1 MRSRQGARSR
11 TKVSPRTCACDKL
24 LQDGSLQVNRLVS
37 RRTAV
42 INQMRAFLL
51 EQGMVFAQ
59 KPAKL
64 KVAMADMLENVKA
77 ETLCLEISLRLTPKS
92 SWKLT

>member
-1 MRSRQGARSR
+1 
-11 TKVSPRTCACDKL
+11 
-24 LQDGSLQVNRLVS
+24 
-37 RRTAV
+37 
-42 INQMRAFLL
+42 MRAFLL